1 MARAPT
7 GSFLTG
13 RGASGQGIGEQA
25 FEGGGGLRL
34 VKTTQAVE
42 HLLDPHLLRIGRLR
56 HGVHE
61 PARAKPL
68 QLREAVS
75 RLDAVEVRTG
85 GRAAVLRKGVLHAAN
100 LRRSMEPFL
109 HHIARLL
116 LEDHGHD
123 LARVAVVLPSQRAG
137 IHLRKHLATLAG
149 GPLWSPQLMT
159 ANGLA
164 ERVSGLRVTAG
175 IELLF
180 EAFAVHRTLEGRHD
194 TTFDEFLQWAPIA
207 LRDISEAD
215 AHLVPLEGFY
225 RDLRNWEELDWS
237 FNDLPLSRGQE
248 RMVHYWA
255 MQGELH
261 RRLNERLRSSG
272 RGTAGLVEREAAAL
286 AGETAVRTG
295 WTKVWAVGLNA
306 LDPAQRATFS
316 SLRQQGLLEVAWD
329 ADVHYLDDPG
339 QEAGASLRAAIG
351 ALGHGRV
358 APINGLRDK
367 PRTITV
373 ITVPNTIAQVHVA
386 AAELATTPPEQLDR
400 TAVVLA
406 DEQLLMP
413 LLDALPPGIGGVNV
427 TMGLPLHALP
437 VSGLID
443 ALLDLHRGHRPGRG
457 HRTAD
462 VDRLLRHPM
471 LARGPAL
478 PHLLRALD
486 AVRDTRRAH
495 MPGTDVIKCLHESGE
510 VMLARAEQVLG
521 APATTGAELAD
532 RLLGTIAWAS
542 EASTGDRL
550 AQEQLFLTARIVQR
564 TKALCTLHGIAP
576 DATTFAGIL
585 QRLIRE
591 ERIGLFGEPLSGVQV
606 MGMLETRALDL
617 DRVIML
623 SVEEGV
629 VPPPQ
634 GDRSFI
640 PFELRRAH
648 GLPLRSEHEAVSA
661 YHFHR
666 ALQRT
671 GTVTLTRSSGEG
683 SQGVSRFVLQLE
695 HEQEVRKGT
704 QLVARTLQA
713 PVPARRAH
721 PLVVMKDE
729 RVLEQLHQWLER
741 GLSPSA
747 LSSWLSCP
755 LDLYFGNILRLRD
768 TEEAREMI
776 APDLLGTALH
786 EAIEAVYRPFLGQLL
801 MPGMLDEAARSA
813 PEELAQRLHAS
824 VGGEAL
830 RSGQPLLQHGMARQA
845 MLAYIRAERG
855 RLADGE
861 RIELVVLE
869 EPFRVPLEG
878 ARDQFGVD
886 VHLTGRIDRVER
898 RNDLPVILDIKTGK
912 VNEQD
917 LKLKDLDPANLR
929 PEKHGYALQLLMYAY
944 AHLLQHPGVDHVKAG
959 LVPLQRASASGGLF
973 LQVADEPLLDRSM
986 LPAMAGLLRAC
997 VAGML
1002 DPAVPFTHRPES
1014 RYCGFCAG

>member
-1 MARAPT
+1 
-7 GSFLTG
+7 
-13 RGASGQGIGEQA
+13 
-25 FEGGGGLRL
+25 
-34 VKTTQAVE
+34 
-42 HLLDPHLLRIGRLR
+42 
-56 HGVHE
+56 
-61 PARAKPL
+61 
-68 QLREAVS
+68 
-75 RLDAVEVRTG
+75 
-85 GRAAVLRKGVLHAAN
+85 
-100 LRRSMEPFL
+100 MEPFL
-109 HHIARLL
+109 HHVARLL
-116 LEDHGHD
+116 LADHGHD

-137 IHLRKHLATLAG
+137 IHLRRHLATIAG

-164 ERVSGLRVTAG
+164 EHISGLRVAAG

-180 EAFAVHRTLEGRHD
+180 EAFAVHRTLEGRHG

-237 FNDLPLSRGQE
+237 FNDQPLSKGQE

-261 RRLNERLRSSG
+261 RRLNERLRATG

-286 AGETAVRTG
+286 AAEAASRTG

-306 LDPAQRATFS
+306 LDPAQLATFRA
-316 SLRQQGLLEVAWD
+316 LRQQGLLEVAWD

-339 QEAGASLRAAIG
+339 QEAGDALRTAMR
-351 ALGHGRV
+351 ALGPGRV
-358 APINGLRDK
+358 APVDGLRTA

-386 AAELATTPPEQLDR
+386 AAELAATPPEQRDR

-413 LLDALPPGIGGVNV
+413 LLDALPPAIGAVNV

-437 VSGLID
+437 VSGLIN
-443 ALLDLHRGHRPGRG
+443 ALLDLHRDHREGRG
-457 HRTAD
+457 LRTAD

-486 AVRDTRRAH
+486 AVRGTRRAF
-495 MPGTDVIKCLHESGE
+495 MPGPSIVQCLQGAGE
-510 VMLARAEQVLG
+510 TLLLQADRMLG
-521 APATTGAELAD
+521 APATTGEEIAE
-532 RLLGTIAWAS
+532 RVLGTIAWAS
-542 EASTGDRL
+542 EACTGDRL

-564 TKALCTLHGIAP
+564 TKALCALHGIAP

-585 QRLIRE
+585 QRLLRE

-648 GLPLRSEHEAVSA
+648 GLPLRNEHEAVSA

-671 GTVTLTRSSGEG
+671 STVTLTRSTGEG
-683 SQGVSRFVLQLE
+683 SQGASRFLLQLA
-695 HEQEVRKGT
+695 HEKELRKAT
-704 QLVARTLQA
+704 TLIERTLQA
-713 PVPARRAH
+713 PVPARHALPLQVVKDDRA
-721 PLVVMKDE
+721 LDLM
-729 RVLEQLHQWLER
+729 RTWLER

-747 LSSWLSCP
+747 LGAWLSCP
-755 LDLYFGNILRLRD
+755 LDMYFTYVLRLRD
-768 TEEAREMI
+768 TEDAREMI

-786 EAIEAVYRPFLGQLL
+786 ETIEAVYKPLLGRLL
-801 MPGMLDEAARSA
+801 APAMLEEAARAA
-813 PEELAQRLHAS
+813 PDELAQRLHAL
-824 VGGEAL
+824 VGAEAL
-830 RSGQPLLQHGMARQA
+830 VSGQPLLQHGMARQA
-845 MLAYIRAERG
+845 LLAYIQAERG

-861 RIELVVLE
+861 RIEPIALE
-869 EPFRVPLEG
+869 DPFRVPLDG
-878 ARDQFGVD
+878 ALEEFGVN

-898 RNDLPVILDIKTGK
+898 RDGMHVILDIKTGR
-912 VNEQD
+912 VHEQD
-917 LKLKDLDPANLR
+917 LKLKDLDLATLR
-929 PEKHGYALQLLMYAY
+929 PDKHGYALQLLMYTY
-944 AHLLQHPGVDHVKAG
+944 AHFVKHPEVEVVKAG

-973 LQVADEPLLDRSM
+973 LQVGDDTLLHRSM
-986 LPAMAGLLRAC
+986 MPAMADLLRAC

-1002 DPAVPFTHRPES
+1002 DTNEAFTHRPES
-1014 RYCGFCAG
+1014 RYCRFCADGPKG